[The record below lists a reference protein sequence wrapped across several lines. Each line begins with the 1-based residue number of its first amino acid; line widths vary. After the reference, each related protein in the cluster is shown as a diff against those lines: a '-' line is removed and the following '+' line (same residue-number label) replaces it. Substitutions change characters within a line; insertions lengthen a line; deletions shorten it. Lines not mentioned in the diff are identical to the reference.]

1 MFSEEGCPYW
11 KLDVPQQ
18 TNSSDCGLFMLHSI
32 EQFIRDPSA
41 VRAAPSPGETL
52 CGFDSGVFGIGALR
66 CVRRFG
72 AEMQG
77 RCHGLFL
84 VPCE

>member
-1 MFSEEGCPYW
+1 LLHVADWLAGFVQTWDGVRRMFSEEGCPYW

-41 VRAAPSPGETL
+41 VRAIHAPTERLLAQTRPRG
-52 CGFDSGVFGIGALR
+52 
-66 CVRRFG
+66 
-72 AEMQG
+72 
-77 RCHGLFL
+77 
-84 VPCE
+84 